1 MGSSK
6 NGIFYSQIFDSSFS
20 ILLKGLGEKT
30 AEEIEFCMKLADLG
44 TRISKQA
51 NFLFHAPYH
60 TTSEAEGH

>member
-6 NGIFYSQIFDSSFS
+6 KGIFYLQRFDSSFS
-20 ILLKGLGEKT
+20 ILFKGLGEKI

-44 TRISKQA
+44 TRLSKQA
-51 NFLFHAPYH
+51 NFWFHAPYH